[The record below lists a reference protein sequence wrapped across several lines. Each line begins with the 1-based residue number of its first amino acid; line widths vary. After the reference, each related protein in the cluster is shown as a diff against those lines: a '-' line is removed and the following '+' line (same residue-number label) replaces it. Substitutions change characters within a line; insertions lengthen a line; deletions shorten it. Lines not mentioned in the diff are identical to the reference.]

1 MEVILQEDV
10 THLGHIGEVVKV
22 RDGYAR
28 NYLFPRGLAVLA
40 NKRNVRELEHQQRV
54 VEEKRKRVAATAQ
67 EIADKMSQVE
77 LAFSA
82 RAGVNGKL
90 FGSITNQDIEKA
102 LREKGF
108 EVDRRRIRLEEPIK
122 SVGDHKVTVT
132 LAAGVP
138 CEVSLKVDGVVD
150 EEARAAAEAEAKKEA
165 EAKAAAKAEAKE
177 AAEVGAAGESDAEGG
192 ADDAPSAAETGESDA
207 AAPAAGEE

>member
-10 THLGHIGEVVKV
+10 THLGHIGEIVKV

-67 EIADKMSQVE
+67 EVADRMAKVE
-77 LAFSA
+77 LLFTA
-82 RAGVNGKL
+82 RAGEGGKL
-90 FGSITNQDIEKA
+90 FGSITNQDIEKE

-108 EVDRRRIRLEEPIK
+108 DVDRRRIKLDEPIK

-138 CEVSLKVDGVVD
+138 CEISVQIAALD
-150 EEARAAAEAEAKKEA
+150 EPKDEAEPESAEASDGGA
-165 EAKAAAKAEAKE
+165 EQ
-177 AAEVGAAGESDAEGG
+177 AAGEAAADAEPAAES
-192 ADDAPSAAETGESDA
+192 ADDDSQ
-207 AAPAAGEE
+207 PA